1 MVESISGLSAAEI
14 IRLLDLH
21 PHPRAGIFAKP
32 FAIQYKMHGAPR
44 SQR

>member
-14 IRLLDLH
+14 IRRLDLH
-21 PHPRAGIFAKP
+21 PHPEGGHFRES
-32 FAIQYKMHGAPR
+32 IQYKMHGAPR